1 MEELAPYGAGEGSV
15 TCVPVL
21 GWLYTSTPTGVSTD
35 SPSSGGCQAASG
47 FGGGEGM
54 ACAVAGMTVEQSTA
68 SSAAS
73 SKMTDSFIYTCK
85 LLSYIFF
92 LYLIYA
98 EGLYDA

>member
-1 MEELAPYGAGEGSV
+1 
-15 TCVPVL
+15 
-21 GWLYTSTPTGVSTD
+21 
-35 SPSSGGCQAASG
+35 
-47 FGGGEGM
+47 M